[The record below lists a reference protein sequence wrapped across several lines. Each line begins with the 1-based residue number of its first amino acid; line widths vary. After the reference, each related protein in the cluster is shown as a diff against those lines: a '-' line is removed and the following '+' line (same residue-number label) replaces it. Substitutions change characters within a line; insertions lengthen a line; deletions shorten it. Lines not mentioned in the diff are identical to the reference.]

1 MLVDS
6 PGLGESDLMSN
17 VAKDFIHKASCLA
30 CVVNASRGV
39 VTLQFRDFLG
49 ESSGDTIGAESSLV
63 ICNKWG
69 QLTPQEHGLIFF
81 SFFFFFLETE
91 NILTTKK

>member
-1 MLVDS
+1 
-6 PGLGESDLMSN
+6 LMSN

-49 ESSGDTIGAESSLV
+49 ESSSNSSNIGAESSLV

-69 QLTPQEHGLIFF
+69 QLTPEEHGLIFS
-81 SFFFFFLETE
+81 SFL
-91 NILTTKK
+91 